1 MLDYV
6 DLLIELWL
14 ILLVLVQLLVLLKQK
29 LLNIAIAKQSSTQPL
44 QLRQMMYLVNLILL
58 SQLLLNQ
65 LLLVHQCFGIIIVT
79 LIRKLRVH
87 QQELVTWSHG
97 GLKVVLKV
105 LVIGVGAQIV
115 VALLEVL
122 KESLVLGLLKGLE
135 LLDLVLHGG
144 LVVLIGF
151 VLSLLVLDLRF
162 MGSR

>member
-87 QQELVTWSHG
+87 QQELVT
-97 GLKVVLKV
+97 
-105 LVIGVGAQIV
+105 
-115 VALLEVL
+115 
-122 KESLVLGLLKGLE
+122 
-135 LLDLVLHGG
+135 
-144 LVVLIGF
+144 
-151 VLSLLVLDLRF
+151 
-162 MGSR
+162 